1 MELLF
6 GLFLIFFGAKIFG
19 AILAA
24 VVGIVGF
31 FFSLAAQFAGFIL
44 SAFGVVIFIVL
55 AVGLLALAAENM
67 TAIGIFIL
75 VVVFAWIVYQAV
87 QRRD

>member
-44 SAFGVVIFIVL
+44 SAF
-55 AVGLLALAAENM
+55 ALLSSLSSPS
-67 TAIGIFIL
+67 
-75 VVVFAWIVYQAV
+75 VYCLWPL
-87 QRRD
+87 RI